1 MNMNIDKLRQD
12 LIDYYGTAMSNGF
25 PMAVMDLE
33 RAERASEEELIRMA
47 REEGVDLERYT

>member
-1 MNMNIDKLRQD
+1 MNIDKLRQD

-47 REEGVDLERYT
+47 REEGGDLARYT